1 MATIL
6 LEVAT
11 PDKGEVFSKEINML
25 IVRSIC
31 GELGILPKHAR
42 LLTELTPHAMRI
54 KESGGET
61 QLFVSGGFMEV
72 TRLKIPTT
80 STLTARRRLT
90 NAQANVST
98 RKTPKLTSTAQRR
111 HLPERRRDFWLKA
124 FIWAEQKNFPTR
136 HWAGI
141 FLSLKLFA
149 V

>member
-72 TRLKIPTT
+72 TPDKITILADAAENPDDIDVDRAKAAYERASERLNKKDSEVDINRAEAA
-80 STLTARRRLT
+80 LARAKARLL
-90 NAQANVST
+90 V
-98 RKTPKLTSTAQRR
+98 KGV
-111 HLPERRRDFWLKA
+111 HM
-124 FIWAEQKNFPTR
+124 
-136 HWAGI
+136 G
-141 FLSLKLFA
+141 
-149 V
+149 

>member
-11 PDKGEVFSKEINML
+11 PDKGEVFSKDINML

-42 LLTELTPHAMRI
+42 LLTELIPHAMRI

-72 TRLKIPTT
+72 TPEKITILADAAENPDDIDVDRAKAAYQRA
-80 STLTARRRLT
+80 SERLT
-90 NAQANVST
+90 KKDSEIDLNRAEAALA
-98 RKTPKLTSTAQRR
+98 RA
-111 HLPERRRDFWLKA
+111 KA
-124 FIWAEQKNFPTR
+124 RLLVKGV
-136 HWAGI
+136 HMG
-141 FLSLKLFA
+141 
-149 V
+149 

>member
-42 LLTELTPHAMRI
+42 LLTELNPHAMRI

-72 TRLKIPTT
+72 TPEKITILADAAENPDDIDVDRAKAAYERANERLNKKDSEVDIQRAEAA
-80 STLTARRRLT
+80 LARAKARLL
-90 NAQANVST
+90 V
-98 RKTPKLTSTAQRR
+98 KGV
-111 HLPERRRDFWLKA
+111 HM
-124 FIWAEQKNFPTR
+124 
-136 HWAGI
+136 G
-141 FLSLKLFA
+141 
-149 V
+149 

>member
-42 LLTELTPHAMRI
+42 LLTELNPHAMRI
-54 KESGGET
+54 KESDGET

-72 TRLKIPTT
+72 TPDKITILADAAENPDDIDVDRAKAAYERASERLNKKDAEIDINRAEAA
-80 STLTARRRLT
+80 LARAKARLL
-90 NAQANVST
+90 V
-98 RKTPKLTSTAQRR
+98 KGV
-111 HLPERRRDFWLKA
+111 HM
-124 FIWAEQKNFPTR
+124 
-136 HWAGI
+136 G
-141 FLSLKLFA
+141 
-149 V
+149 